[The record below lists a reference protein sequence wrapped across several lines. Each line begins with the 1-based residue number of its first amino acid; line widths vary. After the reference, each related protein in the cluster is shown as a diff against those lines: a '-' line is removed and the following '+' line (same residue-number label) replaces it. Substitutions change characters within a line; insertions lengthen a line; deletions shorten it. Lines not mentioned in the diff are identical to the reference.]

1 MKSFAEYITEGKP
14 QWTASAWRRILGIG
28 AQIGGVREVPLTSK
42 LVNKIWGTP
51 IRATVFHVTD
61 STGASF
67 VMKNQGKKGLAVS
80 VMPHPP
86 STKLAKRG
94 IWKGGV
100 VMKLQANILMGG
112 QGDIMSVPDESG
124 RRWVASG
131 EIESLLPYDMRMDF
145 HQEMREA
152 QLISSKHLAAIMLPV
167 LEKMK
172 SSGKYIGCTPTSIDC
187 TVDYHIKTIKTLLR
201 DTQFNNGGDTVSSW
215 KKIFL
220 DTEVAIEPPKKE
232 LGEYVT
238 AHIDR
243 VNAIMEKY
251 FLHARKDIEDLAAL
265 TRERHESLG
274 YSELVANEYKVLG
287 VAWYIDS
294 EGNFFSDRAN
304 LESLQNEVEA
314 VGLPFWNFG
323 EYIEKS
329 RLAPDATL
337 KYAPGYT
344 DYIKK

>member
-1 MKSFAEYITEGKP
+1 MKSFQEYITEDKPQP
-14 QWTASAWRRILGIG
+14 QWTASAWRRVLGIG
-28 AQIGGVREVPLTSK
+28 VKIGGLREVPLTSK

-61 STGASF
+61 SKGAMF
-67 VMKNQGKKGLAVS
+67 VFKQQGKKSVSLS

-94 IWKGGV
+94 IWAGGV

-112 QGDIMSVPDESG
+112 LGDILSVPDESG
-124 RRWVASG
+124 RRWVSSG
-131 EIESLLPYDMRMDF
+131 EIEYLLPPDMRMDF

-172 SSGKYIGCTPTSIDC
+172 SSGKYTGCTPTSIEC

-201 DTQFNNGGDTVSSW
+201 DTQFNDGGDTVRNW

-220 DTEVAIEPPKKE
+220 DTEVVVEPPKKE
-232 LGEYVT
+232 LGEFVT

-251 FLHARKDIEDLAAL
+251 FLHARKEIEDLAAL
-265 TRERHESLG
+265 KQEAHSLG
-274 YSELVANEYKVLG
+274 YSELIANEYKVLG

-294 EGNFFSDRAN
+294 QGRSAPKP
-304 LESLQNEVEA
+304 LQNEVEA
-314 VGLPFWNFG
+314 AGLPFWNFG

-329 RLAPDATL
+329 SLAPDATL
-337 KYAPGYT
+337 KNAPGYAE
-344 DYIKK
+344 YIKK